1 MADARVKIAKD
12 KADLVKSLKAD
23 GADDTTKPFQTYADV
38 LVFAAALGA
47 KRDLRQP
54 FGEFSKKDPDPIPYD
69 VFRKYDKVV
78 KLLAVVATKNPRILA
93 DNEEA
98 EESRIKILEEYANA
112 GLEILSSNLVG
123 SVDHLERILLLLSD
137 EKESS
142 DTLKNEDGFDLS
154 YFLNT

>member
-12 KADLVKSLKAD
+12 KAELVKSLKAE

-47 KRDLRQP
+47 KRDRREP

-78 KLLAVVATKNPRILA
+78 KLLAVAATKNPRVLA
-93 DNEEA
+93 NNEEA
-98 EESRIKILEEYANA
+98 EESRINIFEEYTNA
-112 GLEILSSNLVG
+112 GLEIIDNEIKG
-123 SVDHLERILLLLSD
+123 SVDHLERILLFLSSERND
-137 EKESS
+137 MKNQNS
-142 DTLKNEDGFDLS
+142 DFDLS
-154 YFLNT
+154 NLLSM

>member
-12 KADLVKSLKAD
+12 KAELVKSLRAE
-23 GADDTTKPFQTYADV
+23 GTDDTTKPFQTYAEV

-47 KRDLRQP
+47 KRDRREP

-78 KLLAVVATKNPRILA
+78 KLLAVAATKNPRILA

-98 EESRIKILEEYANA
+98 EDSRIKIFEEYANA
-112 GLEILSSNLVG
+112 GLEIIDNELKG
-123 SVDHLERILLLLSD
+123 SVDHLERVLLFLSSERD
-137 EKESS
+137 DIDKKNS
-142 DTLKNEDGFDLS
+142 DFDLS
-154 YFLNT
+154 NLLLI